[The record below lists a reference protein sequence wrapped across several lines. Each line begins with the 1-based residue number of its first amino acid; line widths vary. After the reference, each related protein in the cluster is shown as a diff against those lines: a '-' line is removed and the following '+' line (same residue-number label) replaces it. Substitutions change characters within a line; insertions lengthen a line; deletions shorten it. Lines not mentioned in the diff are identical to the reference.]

1 MCHLVVRMDQW
12 KISLNYTQPRNVHT
26 YSKNERC
33 YKITNKSK
41 QFWIYFLRVLSSLFI
56 FHFVFF
62 SLYYTYMYVAKLLSK
77 SRSAKTLFISR
88 KHFIQKHFH
97 FCIDFFWL
105 AQSRLETTKTL
116 SFLKFCGM
124 NGFCVFIAYS
134 Y

>member
-1 MCHLVVRMDQW
+1 MSSEGGIQKHKQIGGTNSVHCT
-12 KISLNYTQPRNVHT
+12 LNVTM
-26 YSKNERC
+26 
-33 YKITNKSK
+33 
-41 QFWIYFLRVLSSLFI
+41 LSCSLF
-56 FHFVFF
+56 FV
-62 SLYYTYMYVAKLLSK
+62 VKLLSK
-77 SRSAKTLFISR
+77 KKKTEKKRAETAHSSSR
-88 KHFIQKHFH
+88 KYIQKHFH